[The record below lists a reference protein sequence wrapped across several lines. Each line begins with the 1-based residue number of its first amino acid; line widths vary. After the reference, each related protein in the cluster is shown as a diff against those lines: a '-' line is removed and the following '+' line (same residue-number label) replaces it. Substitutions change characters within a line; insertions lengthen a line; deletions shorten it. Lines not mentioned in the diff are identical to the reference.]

1 MAELDPQKVSFN
13 IFSETTKDNIKVG
26 YISTDRGF
34 VDGLSVL
41 EANRYA
47 SENPGT
53 QFIFRNRDKIKY
65 LNINEVNNLKV
76 DDLTPARSASNNQCK
91 PVIGLRERDLQ
102 DALGTSPL
110 TGLTGGTGTGG
121 GTNPNAGIVRDVD
134 VIPSPEVTFLPPEEG
149 GGRIVKRIVNTS
161 SGPVVIKTSDPN
173 LDVDDLEKY
182 AIRLNIAGGGG
193 VGARANPIIGKD
205 GSLLAVHVVAGG
217 FGYQYAPQVNI
228 LDDDDIGKGA
238 TAKAFIGEVIEVET
252 ESFDAEED
260 FEEYE
265 TDGVAFG
272 GSSLSWGRRFDV
284 NGKDIG
290 EWNPSSYLRPE
301 RNPIAREIEKYQRF
315 LANLTNPWW
324 DTRKEAPIQV
334 TAKDRKDRV
343 IYKVQHHAW
352 GGERNDS
359 KDLVSV
365 EFEVYSQGTKGNRS
379 INYEFT
385 AQDGSHKFTVKGI
398 TGNDNNS
405 RKTDTI
411 KVKTN
416 TTYDVKASVLKGSGA
431 RSEVVEQGLLENPGR
446 KAKEN
451 RKFQETKN
459 SATIFGDIVGS
470 LNDNDD
476 IQITAKKGKFKASNR
491 RTVSVNPSDELKEK
505 YKDQPHRFKR
515 ATFDLTYR
523 LSGSDARTTEIR
535 PSFMNK
541 YAVSPVPPSNA
552 PGSDF
557 AGINYTMEWE
567 ENFPYTGD
575 YIFRGAADNTGK
587 LYIDNEFVMD
597 TEGFRSNPKKNPKKV
612 EAGVHK
618 IRLDLY
624 NTPQF
629 ETKTIAVPTQEAGT
643 NLVPVDIEVYGQGSK
658 RNMALMFVFSEIGGK
673 HTFTVN
679 NVERSGTVKK
689 QSIKVKAN
697 TQYKVTAVSTGT
709 ISTNAG
715 REEKRYPIK
724 LAAPGEKG
732 GGRRAKI
739 GKVERKKIKYLDE
752 HGDDPNAQLSID
764 SSSPGVD
771 AKFSGDGSELI
782 VKGRGNVSLKFK
794 WDDDP
799 SSAGLAV
806 GELKVGGKTFR
817 QKGKKG
823 EVVSTINV
831 GGNSNIGMRRKN
843 ITKSVPIRFNNLNP
857 SNNPIEVSGNN
868 RRNKNNALK
877 LKDGSGN
884 DINAKIIIED
894 VKGGTAQFSDDGK
907 SLVCTGSVE
916 VRIAFEVDDDP
927 KIAGVAL
934 QSFSIAN
941 RTWSFR
947 GGRGET
953 DTVQIDAT
961 EPVRT
966 ELKLV
971 PEQGTLKKGAFKKGR
986 KGIESSRVSD
996 VIFADIIGSANDND
1010 DMQIKVA
1017 EGNFTP
1023 SNKRHKSG
1031 VSGQGKQRRNTWDL
1045 TYILN
1050 KDVPPRTGGES
1061 SGGITDKEIFNT
1073 LDYINKADRKLWRIN
1088 PRANRDA
1095 DFANRYGV
1103 LPFNPAAGPKTDGKK
1118 KPAIV
1123 PPKKPSVRFVR
1134 EGGELFLKVN
1144 GEGKV
1149 KVGFKLR
1156 TDDNQFISGVFAEEI
1171 KISADGPDVLLKRT
1185 KIKKF
1190 NASGKSRFQG
1200 REKYSNRIKEKERIK
1215 GSGIFTAGRK
1225 YRVKVIGGSSTSG
1238 FKPID
1243 KTTIGFD
1250 DDISNGYDE
1259 NGLLQITSAVTL
1271 EDNKPPRNQSPPKS
1285 SEDYDGTHVIRWE
1298 HVNFPADGNYTIDVQ
1313 VDDRVKL
1320 FIGNRDGNGKMMI
1333 GNGLRDIQKGGDEV
1347 IIEKNGF
1354 GPGRTGNQRATG
1366 KSTYTRFFK
1375 KGQYRIRAEL
1385 TQVPGA
1391 PLNAGNPMY
1400 LAMSIKVATTSV
1412 RVQSKKSWY
1421 DNPMGVA
1428 LTIQAPLPPI
1438 PQEPPIA
1445 QDGPC
1450 PPSPFWTTRSPNGKE
1465 KWWPVTFNPTAWSK
1479 FTNRYAISP
1488 IPPFGFDGTDGA
1500 GIKYSNE
1507 WDIVVEQRG
1516 YYGIKGTVD
1525 NGGAI
1530 YIDDQVVLSGGS
1542 GYEKSNPRLAG
1553 FNVNKPK
1560 NKKVLLEK
1568 GSHKIRVEVFNKPQ
1582 FDTKIVNKQVFNTA
1596 EWIQKPDKSA
1606 QEISVDFD
1614 VYGQGSKKNTD
1625 LKFIFQEK
1633 GGDHSFVINN
1643 VDNAGGAGRTKKV
1656 RRKVKK
1662 NVDYKVTAIAGGS
1675 IKVPG
1680 KERSYPIELA
1690 APGEKGRGRR
1700 AKIGSVENKKI
1711 KYLDEHGDDPN
1722 AQLSI
1727 DSTSP
1732 GVSAKFSADGSQ
1744 LEVKGNGD
1752 VTLKFKWDD
1761 NPNSAGLAVG
1771 ELRVGGKTFKQK
1783 GEKGEERKTITAG
1796 GSGGTERKNITKNVP
1811 IKFNNLNPSN
1821 NPIEVSGNNRRNKN
1835 DALKLRD
1842 GSGGDTNAKIVI
1854 EDVKGG
1860 TAQFSNDGR
1869 SLVCTGSVAV
1879 RIRFEWDDDPNNSGV
1894 ALDSFEIGGKVWRR
1908 RREEGEKI
1916 QTVTIDATE
1925 AVASQ
1930 PEFSKLVPEQGTS
1943 KVFGRGKKGTESQV
1957 AGNVIFA
1964 DIIGSANDNDDMQ
1977 IRCSAGTFTPSNKR
1991 KGVKG
1996 TSGQGTQRRNTWDLS
2011 FRLDDATTEVANPI
2025 TEKNGV
2031 TYEGPLLAH
2040 YVNDEEGKPAL
2051 SPFFDEG
2058 INEREEIQGRTWNM
2072 KWNNVDFPID
2082 GRYIIRALADDKVT
2096 VKIDGVEI
2104 TTVTIAQGRIPGAE
2118 RGQLGGSNRK
2128 LVHREVA
2135 FTTTAGKKSVE
2146 LELTNVRI
2154 TLSGGRGL
2162 SSFRENPTYAS
2173 VQVFARDT
2181 TKVQGD
2187 RPWTSNPVGISAVMT
2202 PPPCRK
2208 VVGGTGVVTK
2218 IIPTTPGNGYKTID
2232 PPEAGTGTYPVV
2244 PVLTG
2249 ITVID
2254 GGINHNCGVDKI
2266 ELVPSYGVELDYT
2279 CDSFGRIRTIIPR
2292 IGRDGGPPLPPIITR
2307 KPEVRITTSTGTGIV
2322 AVPEITPVV
2331 IPENALEDQSIIQVT
2346 DLVGLKQTGYANGKP
2361 YYGSVFYKDGIRYA
2375 GVYETIGALIQ
2386 VYDTLQESIDAEIVT
2401 APSAILRQGTDVTSN
2416 DPRLNIPGTPENLS

>member
-1 MAELDPQKVSFN
+1 
-13 IFSETTKDNIKVG
+13 
-26 YISTDRGF
+26 
-34 VDGLSVL
+34 
-41 EANRYA
+41 
-47 SENPGT
+47 
-53 QFIFRNRDKIKY
+53 
-65 LNINEVNNLKV
+65 
-76 DDLTPARSASNNQCK
+76 
-91 PVIGLRERDLQ
+91 
-102 DALGTSPL
+102 
-110 TGLTGGTGTGG
+110 
-121 GTNPNAGIVRDVD
+121 
-134 VIPSPEVTFLPPEEG
+134 
-149 GGRIVKRIVNTS
+149 
-161 SGPVVIKTSDPN
+161 
-173 LDVDDLEKY
+173 
-182 AIRLNIAGGGG
+182 
-193 VGARANPIIGKD
+193 
-205 GSLLAVHVVAGG
+205 
-217 FGYQYAPQVNI
+217 
-228 LDDDDIGKGA
+228 
-238 TAKAFIGEVIEVET
+238 
-252 ESFDAEED
+252 
-260 FEEYE
+260 
-265 TDGVAFG
+265 
-272 GSSLSWGRRFDV
+272 
-284 NGKDIG
+284 
-290 EWNPSSYLRPE
+290 
-301 RNPIAREIEKYQRF
+301 
-315 LANLTNPWW
+315 
-324 DTRKEAPIQV
+324 
-334 TAKDRKDRV
+334 
-343 IYKVQHHAW
+343 
-352 GGERNDS
+352 
-359 KDLVSV
+359 
-365 EFEVYSQGTKGNRS
+365 
-379 INYEFT
+379 
-385 AQDGSHKFTVKGI
+385 
-398 TGNDNNS
+398 
-405 RKTDTI
+405 
-411 KVKTN
+411 
-416 TTYDVKASVLKGSGA
+416 
-431 RSEVVEQGLLENPGR
+431 
-446 KAKEN
+446 
-451 RKFQETKN
+451 
-459 SATIFGDIVGS
+459 
-470 LNDNDD
+470 
-476 IQITAKKGKFKASNR
+476 
-491 RTVSVNPSDELKEK
+491 
-505 YKDQPHRFKR
+505 
-515 ATFDLTYR
+515 
-523 LSGSDARTTEIR
+523 
-535 PSFMNK
+535 
-541 YAVSPVPPSNA
+541 
-552 PGSDF
+552 
-557 AGINYTMEWE
+557 
-567 ENFPYTGD
+567 
-575 YIFRGAADNTGK
+575 
-587 LYIDNEFVMD
+587 MD

-732 GGRRAKI
+732 RGRRAKI